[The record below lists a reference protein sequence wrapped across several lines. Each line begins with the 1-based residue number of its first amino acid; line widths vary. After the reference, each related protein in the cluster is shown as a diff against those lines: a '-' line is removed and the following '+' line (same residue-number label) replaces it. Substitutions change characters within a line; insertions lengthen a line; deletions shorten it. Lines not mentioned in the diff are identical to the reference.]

1 MKEWLSQHGYLLIVF
16 AAVLTVTVVVF
27 YFAVKAASK
36 HNRNFK
42 AQEAEMRR
50 LLALKEKY
58 MNFTEETLSE
68 NDEKELLEGVAL
80 SYQIR
85 LQRQEN
91 PEKAYAEL
99 NEEKKYV
106 YVLDVFCADG
116 DVKTFFS
123 ENGEIVKDKILP
135 ALESIGMS
143 DFAAELKIIY
153 DMYDNS
159 NEEVSYSEE
168 SLSKMNAF
176 ILEKDILSAIK
187 VKGAKYIKSNYE
199 HLKN

>member
-16 AAVLTVTVVVF
+16 VVVLIVAAVVF
-27 YFAVKAASK
+27 YFAVRAVSD
-36 HNRNFK
+36 HNRTFK

-50 LLALKEKY
+50 LLAVKEKY
-58 MNFTEETLSE
+58 MYFTEDTLKE
-68 NDEKELLEGVAL
+68 NDERELLEGVAL

-85 LQRQEN
+85 LQRQDN
-91 PEKAYAEL
+91 PEKAYEEL

-116 DVKTFFS
+116 DVKVFFS
-123 ENGEIVKDKILP
+123 ENGKIVKDKILP

-143 DFAAELKIIY
+143 DFADELKGIY

-159 NEEVSYSEE
+159 NEDVSYSEA
-168 SLSKMNAF
+168 LIDKMNTY
-176 ILEKDILSAIK
+176 ISEKDILTEIK
-187 VKGAKYIKSNYE
+187 VAAAKYIKSNYE
-199 HLKN
+199 YLKN

>member
-1 MKEWLSQHGYLLIVF
+1 MKEWLSQYGYLLIVF
-16 AAVLTVTVVVF
+16 VVVLIVAAVIF
-27 YFAVKAASK
+27 YFAVRAVSN
-36 HNRNFK
+36 HNRDFK
-42 AQEAEMRR
+42 AQESEMRR

-58 MNFTEETLSE
+58 MYFTEDTLEE

-91 PEKAYAEL
+91 PEKAYDEL
-99 NEEKKYV
+99 NDEKKYV

-116 DVKTFFS
+116 DVRTFFS
-123 ENGEIVKDKILP
+123 QNGEIVKDKILP
-135 ALESIGMS
+135 ALESIGME
-143 DFAAELKIIY
+143 DFSARLKVVY

-168 SLSKMNAF
+168 ILQEMNNY
-176 ILEKDILSAIK
+176 ISENDVLTEVK
-187 VKGAKYIKSNYE
+187 VAGAKYIKSNYE
-199 HLKN
+199 QLKN

>member
-16 AAVLTVTVVVF
+16 VVVLIVAAVVF
-27 YFAVKAASK
+27 YFAVRAVSD
-36 HNRNFK
+36 HNRTFK

-50 LLALKEKY
+50 LLAIKEKY
-58 MNFTEETLSE
+58 MYFTEDTLKE

-85 LQRQEN
+85 LQRQDN
-91 PEKAYAEL
+91 PEKAYEEL

-116 DVKTFFS
+116 DVRVFFS
-123 ENGEIVKDKILP
+123 ENGKIVKDKILP

-143 DFAAELKIIY
+143 DFAGELKGIY

-159 NEEVSYSEE
+159 NEDVSYSEA
-168 SLSKMNAF
+168 LIDKMNTY
-176 ILEKDILSAIK
+176 ISEKDILTEIK
-187 VKGAKYIKSNYE
+187 VAAAKYIKSNYE
-199 HLKN
+199 YLKN